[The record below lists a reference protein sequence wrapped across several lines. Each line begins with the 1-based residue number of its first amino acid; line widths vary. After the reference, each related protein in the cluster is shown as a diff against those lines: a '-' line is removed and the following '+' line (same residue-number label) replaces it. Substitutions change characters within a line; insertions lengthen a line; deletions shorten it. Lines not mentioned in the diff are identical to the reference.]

1 VSQYTLH
8 HGDCLDVLPGL
19 PVVDSIVTDPP
30 AGIGFMGAEWDKD
43 KGGRDAWVAWLSAR
57 LRAARERL
65 RPGGYALVWALPRTS
80 HWTALAIEDAG
91 LVIQD
96 RVIDILDG
104 NDLMREFVDSLSPE
118 QFAAFERAAG
128 GPARMQAIFGSGFPK
143 HKSHLKPAVEDWWL
157 AYNPGGARAL
167 QVEACRV
174 GWEPQDLDP
183 KTNRNITPRAGLSHA
198 EYEGV
203 DGAFLDQ
210 VSVKRKPF
218 VERMSPAGRWPP
230 HLLLSHAADCD
241 AAACVEGCPVR
252 ALGEQSGE
260 RASGAR
266 RPSERPDEQRKQW
279 RFGTSG
285 NVADT
290 GTAARFFPQFYYA
303 PKASRRERN
312 EGCEGLEAKRVLIGA
327 EGHKINPMTG
337 REVVDIPRQN
347 HHPTVKPLA
356 LMRWLVRLV
365 TPPGGLVLDPF
376 AGSGS
381 TGCAA
386 VLEGCG
392 FVGVEASAEYLEIAR
407 ARIAHYAD
415 PLRHMEAA

>member
-1 VSQYTLH
+1 MNERYTLH
-8 HGDCLDVLPGL
+8 HGDCLEVLPGL
-19 PVVDSIVTDPP
+19 PLVDSIVTDPP

-43 KGGRDAWVAWLSAR
+43 KGGRDAWVAWLAAR

-96 RVIDILDG
+96 RLAHV
-104 NDLMREFVDSLSPE
+104 
-118 QFAAFERAAG
+118 
-128 GPARMQAIFGSGFPK
+128 FGSGFPK

-157 AYNPGGARAL
+157 AYNPGEARAL
-167 QVEACRV
+167 NVEACRV
-174 GWEPQDLDP
+174 ETDGSDP
-183 KTNRNITPRAGLSHA
+183 NRRDNPSIDRSL
-198 EYEGV
+198 
-203 DGAFLDQ
+203 DGATWNLHKTQ
-210 VSVKRKPF
+210 RNPTLQ
-218 VERMSPAGRWPP
+218 AGRWPP

-252 ALGEQSGE
+252 ALGEQSG
-260 RASGAR
+260 AAGGSPGIR
-266 RPSERPDEQRKQW
+266 RNTPGGVNKAHSYGRSQEPWQTTAP
-279 RFGTSG
+279 G
-285 NVADT
+285 DT

-303 PKASRRERN
+303 PKASRRER
-312 EGCEGLEAKRVLIGA
+312 ETGLE
-327 EGHKINPMTG
+327 G
-337 REVVDIPRQN
+337 RERRRKDSAYGDGLNSATKVRTVQQAESGVERGGAAN